1 MREFEIRIKPEIA
14 KRLNYRKG
22 VLRITANDFFGV
34 INGKL
39 LIQVK
44 GASLENPTCYID
56 FNIDEID
63 FIR

>member
-1 MREFEIRIKPEIA
+1 MREFQIRIKPEIA

-22 VLRITANDFFGV
+22 VLKITTNDFLWV

-39 LIQVK
+39 KIQVK

-56 FNIDEID
+56 FSIDEIE
-63 FIR
+63 FVR